1 MSRMD
6 VAKLVDAFTGRL
18 IVRLTTEEARSMV
31 SEGTARRVGKHTY
44 SHIKPVPPSDSGET
58 PPMLDRYDMEV
69 VASGRAPTEC
79 EFERLQGWG
88 FRVKRPA
95 VQPQHQMV

>member
-6 VAKLVDAFTGRL
+6 VCRLEEPFSGRL

-31 SEGTARRVGKHTY
+31 REGTARRTGRHCY
-44 SHIKPVPPSDSGET
+44 SHIKPVPASNSGET
-58 PPMLDRYDMEV
+58 PPMLDRYDMSV
-69 VASGRAPTEC
+69 VAGEVRPTEC

-88 FRVKRPA
+88 FRVPRPPKPEMA
-95 VQPQHQMV
+95 Y